1 MPGLIA
7 KLSHFLFRTH
17 CCHCESVM
25 AIGAINQHYSWFN
38 SSSLQEDW
46 LREEIKLRI
55 VVSMLPL
62 KGYWYN
68 GTPVPEVRRVYSRV
82 SVSLVAVCLADS
94 KPESVWR
101 LSVKGAVMD
110 WDIVGRFCGFS
121 AVSSSVGVM
130 FEQGSAKN
138 LPWESQYPCFIAGTA
153 FEGNLDLRCHH
164 RSVYSSKWAWDYNLK
179 AFICGY
185 ICA

>member
-110 WDIVGRFCGFS
+110 WDIVGRFCDHGS
-121 AVSSSVGVM
+121 WWTRRSLLQRWCDVWTRVSQKPALGVTISLLYCRDSVCRKLRLAMSPQV
-130 FEQGSAKN
+130 SI
-138 LPWESQYPCFIAGTA
+138 FI
-153 FEGNLDLRCHH
+153 
-164 RSVYSSKWAWDYNLK
+164 
-179 AFICGY
+179 
-185 ICA
+185 